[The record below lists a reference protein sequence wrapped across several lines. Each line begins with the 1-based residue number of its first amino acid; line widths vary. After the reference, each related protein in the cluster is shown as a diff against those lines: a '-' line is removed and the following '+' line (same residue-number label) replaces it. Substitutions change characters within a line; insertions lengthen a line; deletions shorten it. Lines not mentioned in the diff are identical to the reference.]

1 MHKESPKDWKAV
13 REAAELEETAAVT
26 PEDEEAPH
34 GALEHPDYAALEA
47 KLTETEQQAFEYRE
61 KCVRALAEL
70 ENVRRRAQRDVEEAH
85 RYALNKFVDSLLPV
99 FDSIEQALDIATK
112 EGNAAMQEGLALTQ
126 KLLQDTLSRFDI
138 TQLNPTGE
146 TFNPQEHEAM
156 TVQDVPGAAPNSV
169 VAVFQKGYRIADRV
183 VRPAR
188 VVVAPQKN

>member
-13 REAAELEETAAVT
+13 REAAELEEAAAEA
-26 PEDEEAPH
+26 PEVEDAPH
-34 GALEHPDYAALEA
+34 GALEHPDYAALEG
-47 KLTETEQQAFEYRE
+47 KLTEAEQQAFEYRE

-99 FDSIEQALDIATK
+99 FDSIEQALDIASK
-112 EGNAAMQEGLALTQ
+112 EGNAAMQEGLELTQ

-138 TQLNPTGE
+138 TQLNPVGE
-146 TFNPQEHEAM
+146 AFNPQEHEAM